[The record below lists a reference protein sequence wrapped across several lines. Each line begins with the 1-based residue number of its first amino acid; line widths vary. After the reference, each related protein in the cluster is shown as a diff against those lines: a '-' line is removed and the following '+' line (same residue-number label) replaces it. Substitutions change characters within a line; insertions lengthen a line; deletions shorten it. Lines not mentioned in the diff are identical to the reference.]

1 MHQRTLRLFV
11 VTLLVLLVAP
21 AVAGSE
27 PTPAIE
33 AVNENGYYGEHHYWR
48 PSTATVTAGGAVNL
62 SNPTVVNHG
71 VEWKSGPGTPSCSS
85 GVPVGTSPAA
95 SGSGWSG
102 TCTFA
107 QPGVYTFYCTV
118 HGAEMVGTITV
129 NTPPPPSVKKVSPK
143 KGPAETETT
152 VTITGKSFTGATAV
166 EFGSIAAASF
176 TVTSSTSI
184 VAVAPAEPVGKVDVR
199 VTTPSGTSAIVR
211 RDHFKF
217 RRPR

>member
-1 MHQRTLRLFV
+1 MHQRTLRLLAA
-11 VTLLVLLVAP
+11 TLLVLLVAP

-27 PTPAIE
+27 PTPTIE
-33 AVNENGYYGEHHYWR
+33 AANENGYYGERHSWR
-48 PSTATVTAGGAVNL
+48 PSAATVTAGGGVNL

-71 VEWKSGPGTPSCSS
+71 VEWKSGPATPSCSS
-85 GVPVGTSPAA
+85 GVPVGTTPAA

-118 HGAEMVGTITV
+118 HGGEMTGTITV
-129 NTPPPPSVKKVSPK
+129 NTPPAPTIKKVSPR
-143 KGPAETETT
+143 KGPAEAETT
-152 VTITGKSFTGATAV
+152 VTITGKNFTGATVV
-166 EFGSIAAASF
+166 EFGSIPAASF
-176 TVTSSTSI
+176 AATSSTSI
-184 VAVAPAEPVGKVDVR
+184 VAVAPAEPAGIVDVR

-211 RDHFKF
+211 RDHFRF